1 MKYKKT
7 LKISIIIS
15 LVATL
20 LYILIGLK
28 KKEQPEFIGEL
39 KADGETMIHDTYDK
53 EHRKAMELKCTE
65 AVKESED
72 KTDMKNIEGVIYKK
86 GRMNKDINVS
96 GKSGYVANNSQNFF
110 IEGDAKVT
118 SEDFSLKGPSFL
130 LEGQAE
136 MSSEKKVDY
145 KAKDLQGIASSGIRY
160 YLKLSIL
167 KLFNT
172 RGHYKRDN
180 RDFDFTTDVLWVL
193 DKDKMIV
200 MENNVVIREANSIL
214 RSGWMSLKFTEN
226 FGHISEAT
234 SQKGS
239 YFYLEDKE
247 KQEIKEIKS
256 DNISSYYND
265 SGKLSRVLVMQK
277 GEILLKSKTNHM
289 MINSD
294 KIEMFFDPESG
305 KATRLDIT
313 APGQVENTGKTKF
326 RVAADKINAA
336 YNKKGELSTC
346 EGKGN
351 TVFII
356 DEYRGTGERLFYD
369 IAKDSITMTGPNAQ
383 VINGDN
389 NTFNSTKFN
398 VDTGQKILSSS
409 DGVKSTILLK
419 KKNVLFSEAPMFL
432 NAKEFRIL
440 EKKKKFRYDTRVQ
453 LMQDDISLTTDTLE
467 ITEENQ
473 IEANG
478 KVSLSF
484 KNREGG
490 GSGGADTVAKDIAIK
505 ADNIIFNARERNIN
519 ITGNATIKS
528 GETILKANH
537 MVVQFSDANE
547 IIDISGEGD
556 IEFLKDDLS
565 GTSGKVQWLFDK
577 EMMILKDSPRVAKK
591 TGGATSGKEL
601 EIDLKTNTIKI
612 LSGTSERSETIIE

>member
-7 LKISIIIS
+7 LKILIIIS
-15 LVATL
+15 LAATV

-28 KKEQPEFIGEL
+28 KKSQPEFSGEL
-39 KADGETMIHDTYDK
+39 KVDGETMVHNTYDK

-65 AVKESED
+65 AINESED

-86 GRMNKDINVS
+86 GRMNKDISVS

-110 IEGDAKVT
+110 IEGDAKVA

-136 MSSEKKVDY
+136 MSTEKKVDY
-145 KAKDLQGIASSGIRY
+145 KAKDLQGIATNGIKY
-160 YLKLSIL
+160 YLKLNIL

-172 RGHYKRDN
+172 RGRYKRDN

-200 MENNVVIREANSIL
+200 MENNTVIREANSIL
-214 RSGWMSLKFTEN
+214 RSGWMSLKFTGN
-226 FGHISEAT
+226 FVHISEAT

-239 YFYLEDKE
+239 YFYLEDRD

-265 SGKLSRVLVMQK
+265 AGKLSRVLVMQK
-277 GEILLKSKTNHM
+277 GEILLKSKTDHM

-305 KATRLDIT
+305 KATRIDIP

-326 RVAADKINAA
+326 RVAADTISAV

-346 EGKGN
+346 EGKGK
-351 TVFII
+351 TIFII
-356 DEYRGTGERLFYD
+356 DEYHGTGERLFYD
-369 IAKDSITMTGPNAQ
+369 IARDSMTMSGPNAQ
-383 VINGDN
+383 VVNGEN
-389 NTFNSTKFN
+389 NTFNSSKFN
-398 VDTGQKILSSS
+398 VDTRQKILSSS

-440 EKKKKFRYDTRVQ
+440 EKKNKFRYDTRVQ
-453 LMQDDISLTTDTLE
+453 LMQDDISLTADTLE

-473 IEANG
+473 IEASG

-484 KNREGG
+484 KNREGD
-490 GSGGADTVAKDIAIK
+490 SGAKDIAIK
-505 ADNIIFNARERNIN
+505 ADNIVFNARERNIE
-519 ITGNATIKS
+519 IAGNGAIKS
-528 GETILKANH
+528 GETLLKANRL
-537 MVVQFSDANE
+537 VVQFSDANE
-547 IIDISGEGD
+547 ITDISGEGN
-556 IEFLKDDLS
+556 IEFLKEDLS
-565 GTSGKVQWLFDK
+565 GTSGKVQWLFAK

-612 LSGTSERSETIIE
+612 LSSASERSETIIQ

>member
-7 LKISIIIS
+7 LEIFIIIS

-20 LYILIGLK
+20 LYIMIGLK
-28 KKEQPEFIGEL
+28 KKTPSEFTNEL
-39 KADGETMIHDTYDK
+39 KVDGETMVHNTYDK

-65 AVKESED
+65 AVNESED

-86 GRMNKDINVS
+86 GRMNKDISVS

-110 IEGDAKVT
+110 IEGDAKVA

-136 MSSEKKVDY
+136 MSTEKKVDY
-145 KAKDLQGIASSGIRY
+145 KAKDLQGIATDGIRY
-160 YLKLSIL
+160 YLKLNVL
-167 KLFNT
+167 KFFNT
-172 RGHYKRDN
+172 RGRYKRDN
-180 RDFDFTTDVLWVL
+180 RDFDFTTDVLWVI
-193 DKDKMIV
+193 DKDKIVV
-200 MENNVVIREANSIL
+200 MEKNTVIREANSIL
-214 RSGWMSLKFTEN
+214 RSDWMSLKFTGN
-226 FGHISEAT
+226 FEHISEAT
-234 SQKGS
+234 SQKSS

-247 KQEIKEIKS
+247 KKEIKEIKS
-256 DNISSYYND
+256 ENISSYYND
-265 SGKLSRVLVMQK
+265 AGKLSRVVVMQK
-277 GEILLKSKTNHM
+277 GEILLKSKTDHM

-305 KATRLDIT
+305 KATRIDIPT
-313 APGQVENTGKTKF
+313 PGQVENTGKTKF
-326 RVAADKINAA
+326 RITADAINAA

-351 TVFII
+351 TIFIV
-356 DEYRGTGERLFYD
+356 DEYHGSGEKLFYD
-369 IAKDSITMTGPNAQ
+369 IARDSITMTGPNAQ

-389 NTFNSTKFN
+389 NTFNSSKFN
-398 VDTGQKILSSS
+398 VDTRQKILSSS

-467 ITEENQ
+467 ITDENQ

-484 KNREGG
+484 KDKSSDAGTG
-490 GSGGADTVAKDIAIK
+490 AKDIAIK
-505 ADNIIFNARERNIN
+505 ADNIVFNARERSID
-519 ITGNATIKS
+519 ITGNAAIKS
-528 GETILKANH
+528 GETLLKANH
-537 MVVQFSDANE
+537 LVVKFSDANE
-547 IIDISGEGD
+547 ILDISGEGD
-556 IEFLKDDLS
+556 IEFLKEDLS
-565 GTSGKVQWLFDK
+565 GTSGKVQWLFAK
-577 EMMILKDSPRVAKK
+577 EMMILKNSPRVAKK

-612 LSGTSERSETIIE
+612 LSGASERSETIIQ

>member
-7 LKISIIIS
+7 LETLIIIS

-28 KKEQPEFIGEL
+28 KKTPSEFTGEL
-39 KADGETMIHDTYDK
+39 KVDGETMVHATYDK

-65 AVKESED
+65 AINESDD

-86 GRMNKDINVS
+86 GRMNKDINIS

-136 MSSEKKVDY
+136 MSTEKKVDY
-145 KAKDLQGIASSGIRY
+145 KAKDLQGIATNGIRY
-160 YLKLSIL
+160 YLKLNVL
-167 KLFNT
+167 KFFNT
-172 RGHYKRDN
+172 RGRYKRDN
-180 RDFDFTTDVLWVL
+180 RDFDFSTDVLWVI
-193 DKDKMIV
+193 DKDKIVV
-200 MENNVVIREANSIL
+200 MEKNTVIRETGSIL
-214 RSGWMSLKFTEN
+214 RSDWLSLKFTGN
-226 FGHISEAT
+226 FQHISEAT
-234 SQKGS
+234 SQKSS

-256 DNISSYYND
+256 GNISSYYDD
-265 SGKLSRVLVMQK
+265 SGKMTRVLVMQNS
-277 GEILLKSKTNHM
+277 EIHLKSKTDHLL
-289 MINSD
+289 INSD

-305 KATRLDIT
+305 KATRIDIPT
-313 APGQVENTGKTKF
+313 PGQVENTGKTKF
-326 RVAADKINAA
+326 RITADAINAA

-351 TVFII
+351 AVFII
-356 DEYRGTGERLFYD
+356 DEYNGNADRLFYD
-369 IAKDSITMTGPNAQ
+369 ITRDLITMTGPNSK
-383 VINGDN
+383 VINGES
-389 NTFNSTKFN
+389 NTFNSTKFT
-398 VDTGQKILSSS
+398 VDTGQKILSST

-453 LMQDDISLTTDTLE
+453 LMQDDISLNTDTLE
-467 ITEENQ
+467 ITDENQ

-484 KNREGG
+484 KNGG
-490 GSGGADTVAKDIAIK
+490 GEGSGGPGASDVAIK
-505 ADNIIFNARERNIN
+505 AENIVFNARERNID
-519 ITGNATIKS
+519 ITGNAAIKS
-528 GETILKANH
+528 GETLLKADH
-537 MVVQFSDANE
+537 LVVRFNE
-547 IIDISGEGD
+547 TNGITDISGDGN

-565 GTSGKVQWLFDK
+565 GRSGKVQWLFGK
-577 EMMILKDSPRVAKK
+577 EMMILKNSPRVTKK
-591 TGGATSGKEL
+591 SGGATSGKEL

-612 LSGTSERSETIIE
+612 LSGGSERSETIIQ

>member
-7 LKISIIIS
+7 LKIFIIIS
-15 LVATL
+15 LVGTL

-28 KKEQPEFIGEL
+28 KKVQPEFIGEL
-39 KADGETMIHDTYDK
+39 KADGETMVHSTYDK

-65 AVKESED
+65 AVNESED
-72 KTDMKNIEGVIYKK
+72 KTDMKNIDGVIYKK

-110 IEGDAKVT
+110 IEGDAKVA

-145 KAKDLQGIASSGIRY
+145 KAKDLQGIASDGIRY
-160 YLKLSIL
+160 YLKLNIL

-172 RGHYKRDN
+172 RGRYKRDN
-180 RDFDFTTDVLWVL
+180 RDFDFTTSVLWVI
-193 DKDKMIV
+193 DKDKIIV
-200 MENNVVIREANSIL
+200 MEKNTVIREANSIL
-214 RSGWMSLKFTEN
+214 RSDWMSLKFTGN
-226 FGHISEAT
+226 FVHISEAT
-234 SQKGS
+234 SQKSS

-247 KQEIKEIKS
+247 KKEIKEIKS
-256 DNISSYYND
+256 ENISSYYND
-265 SGKLSRVLVMQK
+265 AGKLSRVLVMQK
-277 GEILLKSKTNHM
+277 GEILLKSKTDHM

-305 KATRLDIT
+305 KATRIDIPT
-313 APGQVENTGKTKF
+313 PGQVENTGKTKF
-326 RVAADKINAA
+326 RITANTINAA

-351 TVFII
+351 TIFII

-369 IAKDSITMTGPNAQ
+369 IARDSITMAGPNAQ
-383 VINGDN
+383 VINGEN
-389 NTFNSTKFN
+389 NIFNSTKFN
-398 VDTGQKILSSS
+398 VDTRQNILSSS
-409 DGVKSTILLK
+409 EWVKSTILLK

-440 EKKKKFRYDTRVQ
+440 EKKNKFRYDTRVQ
-453 LMQDDISLTTDTLE
+453 LMQDDISLTADTLE

-484 KNREGG
+484 KNRDGDG
-490 GSGGADTVAKDIAIK
+490 GSGAGADAKDIAIK
-505 ADNIIFNARERNIN
+505 ADNIIFNARERNIV
-519 ITGNATIKS
+519 ITGNGAIKS
-528 GETILKANH
+528 GETLLKANH
-537 MVVQFSDANE
+537 LVVQFSDTNK
-547 IIDISGEGD
+547 ITNISGEGD
-556 IEFLKDDLS
+556 IEFLKEDLS
-565 GTSGKVQWLFDK
+565 GASGGVQWLFAK
-577 EMMILKDSPRVAKK
+577 EMMILKDSPRIAKK
-591 TGGATSGKEL
+591 GGGTTTGQEL
-601 EIDLKTNTIKI
+601 EIDLKTNKINI
-612 LSGTSERSETIIE
+612 LSSSSERSKTIIK

>member
-7 LKISIIIS
+7 LKILIIIS

-20 LYILIGLK
+20 LYIMIGLK
-28 KKEQPEFIGEL
+28 KKTPSEFTNEL
-39 KADGETMIHDTYDK
+39 KVDGETMVHNTYDK

-65 AVKESED
+65 AVNESED

-86 GRMNKDINVS
+86 GRMNKDISVS

-110 IEGDAKVT
+110 IEGDAKVA

-136 MSSEKKVDY
+136 MSTEKKVDY
-145 KAKDLQGIASSGIRY
+145 KAKDLQGIATDGIRY
-160 YLKLSIL
+160 YLKLNVL
-167 KLFNT
+167 KFFNT
-172 RGHYKRDN
+172 RGRYKRDN
-180 RDFDFTTDVLWVL
+180 RDFDFTTDVLWVI
-193 DKDKMIV
+193 DKDKIVV
-200 MENNVVIREANSIL
+200 MEKNTVIREANSIL
-214 RSGWMSLKFTEN
+214 RSDWMSLKFTGN
-226 FGHISEAT
+226 FEHISEAT
-234 SQKGS
+234 SQKSS

-247 KQEIKEIKS
+247 KKEIKEIKS
-256 DNISSYYND
+256 ENISSYYND
-265 SGKLSRVLVMQK
+265 AGKLSRVVVMQK
-277 GEILLKSKTNHM
+277 GEILLKSKTDHM

-305 KATRLDIT
+305 KATRIDIPT
-313 APGQVENTGKTKF
+313 PGQVENTGKTKF
-326 RVAADKINAA
+326 RIAADAINAA

-351 TVFII
+351 TIFIV
-356 DEYRGTGERLFYD
+356 DEYHGSGEKLFYD
-369 IAKDSITMTGPNAQ
+369 IARDLITMTGPNAQ

-389 NTFNSTKFN
+389 NTFNSSKFN
-398 VDTGQKILSSS
+398 VDTRQKILSSS

-467 ITEENQ
+467 ITDENQ

-484 KNREGG
+484 KDKSSDAGTG
-490 GSGGADTVAKDIAIK
+490 AKDIAIK
-505 ADNIIFNARERNIN
+505 ADNIVFNARERSID
-519 ITGNATIKS
+519 ITGNAAIKS
-528 GETILKANH
+528 GETLLKANH
-537 MVVQFSDANE
+537 LVVKFSDTNE
-547 IIDISGEGD
+547 ILDIAGEGD

-565 GTSGKVQWLFDK
+565 GTSGKVQWLFAK
-577 EMMILKDSPRVAKK
+577 EMMILKNSPRVAKK

-612 LSGTSERSETIIE
+612 LSGASERSETIIQ